1 MHVACCNISIA
12 MGAGKYLENIDDE
25 TLKTLPVK
33 SFDGDIFMIDTEE
46 KAERAGSL
54 LMHEAMLGFDTE
66 TKPSFR
72 KGRIHQ
78 VALLQLATSDRAFLF
93 RLNKI
98 RLPGFLIRIL
108 EDPSCLKVGVAIKDD
123 LKSLIRLRSFT
134 PAGFVELQD
143 YVKNHGIADNGLKKL
158 TANVLGFRI
167 SKRNQTSNWEQDVL
181 TEDQLRYAAT
191 DAWTCL
197 EIYRKLNHQAGE
209 SKAGNALI

>member
-1 MHVACCNISIA
+1 MRS
-12 MGAGKYLENIDDE
+12 GKYLENIDDAY
-25 TLKTLPVK
+25 LKTLPVK
-33 SFDGDIFMIDTEE
+33 SFDGDIFIIDTTE

-54 LMHEAMLGFDTE
+54 LNKESMLGFDTE

-72 KGRIHQ
+72 KGRTHP
-78 VALLQLATSDRAFLF
+78 VALLQLATSEKAFLF

-98 RLPGFLIRIL
+98 RLPGYLIRIL
-108 EDPSCLKVGVAIKDD
+108 EDPACMKIGVAIKDD
-123 LKSLIRLRSFT
+123 LNSLIRLRSFA

-197 EIYRKLNHQAGE
+197 EIYRKLNHLAGE
-209 SKAGNALI
+209 STAGAGLH

>member
-1 MHVACCNISIA
+1 
-12 MGAGKYLENIDDE
+12 MGVGKYLENIDGE
-25 TLKTLPVK
+25 YLKTLPVK

-54 LMHEAMLGFDTE
+54 LTHETMLGFDTE

-78 VALLQLATSDRAFLF
+78 VALLQLATSDKAFLF

-98 RLPGFLIRIL
+98 RLPGFLIGIL
-108 EDPSCLKVGVAIKDD
+108 EDPSSLKVGVAIKDD
-123 LKSLIRLRSFT
+123 LKSLIRLRSFE

-143 YVKNHGIADNGLKKL
+143 YVKRHGIADNGLKKL

-181 TEDQLRYAAT
+181 TEDQQRYAAT

-197 EIYRKLNHQAGE
+197 EIYR
-209 SKAGNALI
+209 ALEA